1 MLPVFS
7 VGSEEEAKMLL
18 TMTCPRNYD
27 NEFVAPE
34 LAEEQSI
41 KNLNAFGDRLRAAHA
56 KLSKETC
63 KCR

>member
-7 VGSEEEAKMLL
+7 VGSEKEAELLL

-34 LAEEQSI
+34 LAEEQTI
-41 KNLNAFGDRLRAAHA
+41 DNLNAFGDRLRTAHA

-63 KCR
+63 TCS